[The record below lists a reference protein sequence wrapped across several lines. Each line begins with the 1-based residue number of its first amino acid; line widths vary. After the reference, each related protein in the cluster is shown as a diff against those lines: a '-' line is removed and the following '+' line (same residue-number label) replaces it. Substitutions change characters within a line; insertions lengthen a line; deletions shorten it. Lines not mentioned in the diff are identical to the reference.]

1 MKKYKFIILTLIIS
15 ILCIGLI
22 FIISKNNK
30 SIAVSYGIGDV
41 VYING
46 TGINPDPDQGLYC
59 IVYGP
64 QFVPGYFICYDGPNN
79 LPSDVAYVLGHVD
92 PSDYSYYDGTFRTD
106 IRQNYLWD
114 AIGKGSHIG
123 DYGMENDI
131 TNLKNE
137 ANIIQNLTQSSVSI
151 NPLEEEFIKPNDK
164 GEFGPFVINYPSVNG
179 KWVGDNLKITINDK
193 ELSTI
198 PESGKEFYLT
208 EEDGIKFGE
217 KNILK
222 ISYTATQYD
231 AYMYEFGPEQDI
243 TISCTGCPDCGNSF
257 YYSGIGYQTPDNE
270 VILEETIECPEC
282 GYRFSKSEANDY
294 INSGDITIGI
304 NGDIKQCVAYI
315 DVEGS
320 QIELEDEIEFWVGR
334 KIVINLNK
342 TDNGTPAEALE
353 NIEFD
358 VEILNSTIDETY
370 ILGDDYSQ
378 LSQITIETDN
388 EGKAQ
393 VVIITYEE
401 NVRVQISEK
410 YNKYYIDDGPIII
423 DFVLRGDSWTSQIVQ
438 PTGTLGNLVSIKQEG
453 EEFEFSLQIK
463 NRAKI
468 ENLKLLKFNVSMGE
482 EPIAGVEFR
491 VLLGNAKTEDNKTS
505 IVVTTDANGEIDLG
519 TLEVIDPNKD
529 VTITLEEIGVPNSN
543 LNFHGLYPNG
553 RAVITIKHRQ
563 EGCKVDVIGADPKY
577 VSGEYNV
584 DENIVEIRIENEV
597 TMDISGKV
605 WQDGQTGLKPVVGP
619 NGIYD
624 SSEKGIPNI
633 EVTVTEGKTQI
644 KTSYTDSNGEYEF
657 KDLPQSINNPIEYYI
672 EFTYD
677 GINYIATTPN
687 VGTDES
693 KDSDAQEL
701 DRTSFNNRFHT
712 IEKDVAI
719 GTDGSRTTLKYIYNG
734 NTATLETMD
743 SSGKL
748 KTEFE
753 MIATTLP
760 TTYNENTKNVDLGLI
775 KKGVDLAAV
784 TDIYS
789 AKVTINGKEIN
800 YTYNDIISLN
810 DNITITDPKPSYNL
824 YLYNSDYN
832 YRINDYSSLPVL
844 TGTAHP
850 TLETGEYGSMLN
862 KKKEDGELNVELTYQ
877 VLLNNQSAT
886 DATINSI
893 AYYYDTGYVLAGA
906 TPEVVTIDGKT
917 YNRVI
922 IPVNRTFTDS
932 NNQEIY
938 NLTLTV
944 GKNSLGSLNIGEMKT
959 WVEIV
964 SYSTNESCID
974 TDSAPDNILEHST
987 EDDTDDARGLNIQ
1000 INTVDRTISGY
1011 IFEDNKSNMPGQ
1023 YNTGDGKR
1031 QDAEPKVSDVIVQ
1044 LIELK
1049 NVAVGSTTLELE
1061 YIWQETVSGSNTV
1074 KYITNDGRNIAT
1086 YNVTNEPGHYTFTD
1100 FIPGNYIV
1108 RFIYGDGTYYDVSTA
1123 QGQANILK
1131 YNGQDYKS
1139 TIDPIYNKEWFNA
1152 SSYSENSS
1160 MARDNEARRI
1170 EEMAYATSTD
1180 TSNLIINS
1188 KDKLADTW
1196 MCAESSKIEIPVS
1209 QSATDQTVPIE
1220 RALNFGL
1227 VKRPQSALALEKH
1240 VTGLQ
1245 IGDIIN
1251 ATADIYNYTSDE
1263 STVNLTSNTGSESV
1277 FLATAT
1283 NKEAN
1288 SRGEWIVETDVANL
1302 SGKRLNITY
1311 TYVVTNAGDK
1321 DYIGEGLAGV
1331 ATSEYANIAQTVK
1344 QQMRGLSFTPGHY
1357 VGTAYYT
1364 GNVGSDREVATPL
1377 KVEDYL
1383 GKTNNALQLG
1393 TGDFTEVGAETKD
1406 IWADSG
1412 SEGTEEVTVI
1422 QTANRELNA
1431 GTQMTFT
1438 VNVYKD
1444 SLDISAGQNFTF
1456 RSYAAQLVPT
1466 DVTSKTGTLA
1476 NNVTLGN
1483 LEKVQSYAPLDIIAL
1498 VPQSN
1503 PEIPAL
1509 TPEVDEFVAE
1519 TIRITMDTG
1528 GDKETPVLLITAI
1541 TGGLVVIAVGIVL
1554 IKKFVI
1560 K

>member
-1 MKKYKFIILTLIIS
+1 MLNGESYLELDSGSLSPELSYIIYQGIIDS
-15 ILCIGLI
+15 NY
-22 FIISKNNK
+22 SKN
-30 SIAVSYGIGDV
+30 SGIGELIKYAV
-41 VYING
+41 WNSELG
-46 TGINPDPDQGLYC
+46 FDPDYVPIPAHLQDRYNDLQEEARLAQNIKSSGNIKINKPTSGDLVYDKPSENGQ
-59 IVYGP
+59 YGP
-64 QFVPGYFICYDGPNN
+64 FNITY
-79 LPSDVAYVLGHVD
+79 PS
-92 PSDYSYYDGTFRTD
+92 
-106 IRQNYLWD
+106 YLSSET
-114 AIGKGSHIG
+114 GK
-123 DYGMENDI
+123 
-131 TNLKNE
+131 
-137 ANIIQNLTQSSVSI
+137 Q
-151 NPLEEEFIKPNDK
+151 EFIGN
-164 GEFGPFVINYPSVNG
+164 EFVITVN
-179 KWVGDNLKITINDK
+179 DQ
-193 ELSTI
+193 ELSYL
-198 PESGKEFYLT
+198 PESGEDFYLT
-208 EEDGIKFGE
+208 EADGIKIGE
-217 KNILK
+217 KNTLK
-222 ISYTATQYD
+222 IKYKGNYNYRGTWTRYTALRPFYCSVWCSECQMTYPQYSD
-231 AYMYEFGPEQDI
+231 TVMGFLDWHTDEQYLPVSFVTSVGRARCEQCYGRLSLYKATSERKLNQDLI
-243 TISCTGCPDCGNSF
+243 IVEVSCDT
-257 YYSGIGYQTPDNE
+257 
-270 VILEETIECPEC
+270 VEEE
-282 GYRFSKSEANDY
+282 
-294 INSGDITIGI
+294 
-304 NGDIKQCVAYI
+304 Q
-315 DVEGS
+315 
-320 QIELEDEIEFWVGR
+320 EIEFWPGR
-334 KIVINLNK
+334 KIVINLDK
-342 TDNGTPAEALE
+342 TDNAVLANALAD
-353 NIEFD
+353 IEFD
-358 VEILNSTIDETY
+358 VDLTSGELSYFQTATGDRPSSMRVTTDANGEI
-370 ILGDDYSQ
+370 Q
-378 LSQITIETDN
+378 L
-388 EGKAQ
+388 
-393 VVIITYEE
+393 VIITYDD
-401 NVRVQISEK
+401 NVRVTFNEIDNQ
-410 YNKYYIDDGPIII
+410 YYFNDGPVVI
-423 DFVLRGDSWTSQIVQ
+423 DFTFRNESWTSQIVE
-438 PTGTLGNLVSIKQEG
+438 PTGEHRDLVSIKQEG
-453 EEFEFSLQIK
+453 EWFEFSLQIK

-468 ENLKLLKFNVSMGE
+468 ENLKLFKFNVSDGE
-482 EPIAGVEFR
+482 EPLEGITFR

-529 VTITLEEIGVPNSN
+529 ITITLEEIGVPNPN
-543 LNFHGLYPNG
+543 LNYHGLYPNG
-553 RAVITIKHRQ
+553 RAVITIRHR
-563 EGCKVDVIGADPKY
+563 ENGCDVDVVGADTDSDCVY
-577 VSGEYNV
+577 ADYDV
-584 DENIVEIRIENEV
+584 DENIIEIEIENEV

-605 WQDGQTGLKPVVGP
+605 WQDGQTCLKPVVGP
-619 NGIYD
+619 NGMYD
-624 SSEKGIPNI
+624 SSENGMPDIKVSVFDGRS
-633 EVTVTEGKTQI
+633 EVETT
-644 KTSYTDSNGEYEF
+644 YTDSRGEYIFE
-657 KDLPQSINNPIEYYI
+657 DLPQSVSNPIEYHI
-672 EFTYD
+672 EFVYD

-687 VGTDES
+687 AGNES
-693 KDSDAQEL
+693 RDSDGREI
-701 DRTSFNNRFHT
+701 DRQAFNNKFHT

-719 GTDGSRTTLKYIYNG
+719 GTGGSRTSLDYTYSG
-734 NTATLETMD
+734 NTATLETTNGRGEVK
-743 SSGKL
+743 S
-748 KTEFE
+748 EFE

-760 TTYNENTKNVDLGLI
+760 TTYTENTENVDLGLV

-789 AKVTINGKEIN
+789 ARVTINGKEIT

-810 DNITITDPKPSYNL
+810 DNITITEPKPSYNL

-844 TGTAHP
+844 TDTAHP
-850 TLETGEYGSMLN
+850 TLGTGEYGSMLD

-886 DATINSI
+886 DATINAI
-893 AYYYDTGYVLAGA
+893 AYYYDTGYVLTGA
-906 TPEVVTIDGKT
+906 TPEVVTINGKT
-917 YNRVI
+917 YNKVI
-922 IPVNRTFTDS
+922 IPINKTFTDS

-974 TDSAPDNILEHST
+974 TDSAPDNILEHNT

-1011 IFEDNKSNMPGQ
+1011 VFEDNKANMPAQ

-1031 QDAEPKVSDVIVQ
+1031 QDSEPKISDVIVQ
-1044 LIELK
+1044 LIEIK
-1049 NVAVGSTTLELE
+1049 NVTVGSTTLKLE

-1100 FIPGNYIV
+1100 FIPGNYII

-1139 TIDPIYNKEWFNA
+1139 TIDPNYNKEWFNA

-1180 TSNLIINS
+1180 TSNLVINS

-1196 MCAESSKIEIPVS
+1196 MCAESSKLEIPVS
-1209 QSATDQTVPIE
+1209 QSATDQTIPVE

-1227 VKRPQSALALEKH
+1227 VKRPQPALALEKH

-1251 ATADIYNYTSDE
+1251 ATADIYNYTSDG
-1263 STVNLTSNTGSESV
+1263 STVNLASNTGTESV

-1288 SRGEWIVETDVANL
+1288 SRGEWIVETDTANL
-1302 SGKRLNITY
+1302 SGKRISITY
-1311 TYVVTNAGDK
+1311 TYVVSNAGDK
-1321 DYIGEGLAGV
+1321 DYIGEGLASV

-1377 KVEDYL
+1377 KIEDYL

-1393 TGDFTEVGAETKD
+1393 TGDFTVVGTETKD
-1406 IWADSG
+1406 IWEDSG
-1412 SEGTEEVTVI
+1412 SEATEEVTVI

-1438 VNVYKD
+1438 ANAYKD

-1456 RSYAAQLVPT
+1456 RSYAAQLVAT

-1483 LEKVQSYAPLDIIAL
+1483 LEKVQSYAPLNIVAL
-1498 VPQSN
+1498 TPQSN
-1503 PEIPAL
+1503 TAIPVFTPEI
-1509 TPEVDEFVAE
+1509 DEFVAE
-1519 TIRITMDTG
+1519 TITITMDTG
-1528 GDKETPVLLITAI
+1528 GDRETPVLLITAI
-1541 TGGLVVIAVGIVL
+1541 TGGLAVIAVGIVL

>member
-1 MKKYKFIILTLIIS
+1 MGFDHKTSETDDTPIDTTPIPSAIIDKYNDLLEEAR
-15 ILCIGLI
+15 LA
-22 FIISKNNK
+22 KNIKSSGNIKINK
-30 SIAVSYGIGDV
+30 PSSGDL
-41 VYING
+41 VYDKPTENG
-46 TGINPDPDQGLYC
+46 Q
-59 IVYGP
+59 YGP
-64 QFVPGYFICYDGPNN
+64 FNITY
-79 LPSDVAYVLGHVD
+79 PS
-92 PSDYSYYDGTFRTD
+92 
-106 IRQNYLWD
+106 YLSSET
-114 AIGKGSHIG
+114 GK
-123 DYGMENDI
+123 
-131 TNLKNE
+131 
-137 ANIIQNLTQSSVSI
+137 Q
-151 NPLEEEFIKPNDK
+151 EFIGN
-164 GEFGPFVINYPSVNG
+164 EFVIIV
-179 KWVGDNLKITINDK
+179 NDK
-193 ELSTI
+193 ELSYL
-198 PESGKEFYLT
+198 PESGEDFYLT
-208 EEDGIKFGE
+208 EEDGIKIGE
-217 KNILK
+217 KNTLK
-222 ISYTATQYD
+222 IKYKGNYNYRGTWTRYTAIGKRYGSILCSNCEETYSRVFWEGFRDWHTGEEYYYEGAIEEVEELECIYCGNPLEMWFMKAYD
-231 AYMYEFGPEQDI
+231 KETQDI
-243 TISCTGCPDCGNSF
+243 I
-257 YYSGIGYQTPDNE
+257 IVE
-270 VILEETIECPEC
+270 VTCDTVEEE
-282 GYRFSKSEANDY
+282 
-294 INSGDITIGI
+294 
-304 NGDIKQCVAYI
+304 Q
-315 DVEGS
+315 
-320 QIELEDEIEFWVGR
+320 EIEFWPGR
-334 KIVINLNK
+334 KIAIKLDK
-342 TDNGTPAEALE
+342 TDNAVLANALA

-358 VEILNSTIDETY
+358 VTLTSGELSYFQTVAGDRPSSMRVTTDANGEI
-370 ILGDDYSQ
+370 Q
-378 LSQITIETDN
+378 L
-388 EGKAQ
+388 
-393 VVIITYEE
+393 VIITYDD
-401 NVRVQISEK
+401 NVRVTFNEIDNQ
-410 YNKYYIDDGPIII
+410 YYFNDGPVVI
-423 DFVLRGDSWTSQIVQ
+423 DFTFRNESWTSQIVE
-438 PTGTLGNLVSIKQEG
+438 PTGEHRDLVSIKQEG
-453 EEFEFSLQIK
+453 EWFEFSLQIK

-468 ENLKLLKFNVSMGE
+468 ENLKLFKFNVSNGE
-482 EPIAGVEFR
+482 EPLEGITFR
-491 VLLGNAKTEDNKTS
+491 VLLGNAKTEDNRTS

-519 TLEVIDPNKD
+519 TLEVIDPNQD
-529 VTITLEEIGVPNSN
+529 ITITLEEIGVPNPN
-543 LNFHGLYPNG
+543 LNYHGLYPNG
-553 RAVITIKHRQ
+553 RAVITIRHRQ
-563 EGCKVDVIGADPKY
+563 NGCDVDVVGADTESDCVY
-577 VSGEYNV
+577 AEYNV
-584 DENIVEIRIENEV
+584 EENTIEIEIENEV

-619 NGIYD
+619 NGMYD
-624 SSEKGIPNI
+624 SSENGMPDIKVSVFDGRS
-633 EVTVTEGKTQI
+633 EVETT
-644 KTSYTDSNGEYEF
+644 YTDSRGEYIFE
-657 KDLPQSINNPIEYYI
+657 DLPQSVSNPIEYHI
-672 EFTYD
+672 EFVYD

-687 VGTDES
+687 AGNES
-693 KDSDAQEL
+693 RDSDGEEI
-701 DRTSFNNRFHT
+701 DRQAFNNKFHT

-719 GTDGSRTTLKYIYNG
+719 GTGGSRTSLDYTYSG
-734 NTATLETMD
+734 NTATLETTNGRGEVK
-743 SSGKL
+743 S
-748 KTEFE
+748 EFE

-760 TTYNENTKNVDLGLI
+760 TTYNENTENVDLGLV

-789 AKVTINGKEIN
+789 ARVTINGKEIT

-810 DNITITDPKPSYNL
+810 DNITITNPKPSYNL

-886 DATINSI
+886 DATINEI

-974 TDSAPDNILEHST
+974 TDSAPDNIEEHKT

-1011 IFEDNKSNMPGQ
+1011 VFEDNKANMPAK

-1031 QDAEPKVSDVIVQ
+1031 QDSEPKISDVIVQ
-1044 LIELK
+1044 LIEIK
-1049 NVAVGSTTLELE
+1049 NVTVGSTTLKLE

-1139 TIDPIYNKEWFNA
+1139 TIDPSYNKEWFNS

-1227 VKRPQSALALEKH
+1227 VKRPQPALALEKH

-1251 ATADIYNYTSDE
+1251 ATADIYNYTSDG

-1288 SRGEWIVETDVANL
+1288 SRGEWIVETDTANL

-1321 DYIGEGLAGV
+1321 DYIGEGLASV

-1377 KVEDYL
+1377 KIEDYL

-1412 SEGTEEVTVI
+1412 SESTEEVTVI

-1483 LEKVQSYAPLDIIAL
+1483 LEKVQSYAPLNIVAL
-1498 VPQSN
+1498 TPQSN
-1503 PEIPAL
+1503 TAIPVFTPEI
-1509 TPEVDEFVAE
+1509 DEFVAE
-1519 TIRITMDTG
+1519 TITITMDTG
-1528 GDKETPVLLITAI
+1528 GDRETPVLLITAI

>member
-1 MKKYKFIILTLIIS
+1 MQEKARLAQNIKSSGNIKI
-15 ILCIGLI
+15 
-22 FIISKNNK
+22 NK
-30 SIAVSYGIGDV
+30 PSSGDL
-41 VYING
+41 VYDKPSENG
-46 TGINPDPDQGLYC
+46 K
-59 IVYGP
+59 YGP
-64 QFVPGYFICYDGPNN
+64 FNITY
-79 LPSDVAYVLGHVD
+79 PSYL
-92 PSDYSYYDGTFRTD
+92 SDET
-106 IRQNYLWD
+106 
-114 AIGKGSHIG
+114 GK
-123 DYGMENDI
+123 
-131 TNLKNE
+131 
-137 ANIIQNLTQSSVSI
+137 Q
-151 NPLEEEFIKPNDK
+151 EFIGN
-164 GEFGPFVINYPSVNG
+164 EFVILVNG
-179 KWVGDNLKITINDK
+179 Q
-193 ELSTI
+193 ELSYL
-198 PESGKEFYLT
+198 PASGEDFYLT
-208 EEDGIKFGE
+208 EADGIKIGE
-217 KNILK
+217 KNTLK
-222 ISYTATQYD
+222 IQYKGNYNYRGTWTRYTALRDVTLLPVCIDCGEPLVDY
-231 AYMYEFGPEQDI
+231 AEYERGFMDFHTGTLYVPGDIVDDMTDNLSCYVCGGAVEVMAATRGGKEHQDI
-243 TISCTGCPDCGNSF
+243 AIV
-257 YYSGIGYQTPDNE
+257 E
-270 VILEETIECPEC
+270 VTCDTVEEE
-282 GYRFSKSEANDY
+282 
-294 INSGDITIGI
+294 
-304 NGDIKQCVAYI
+304 Q
-315 DVEGS
+315 
-320 QIELEDEIEFWVGR
+320 EIEFWPGR
-334 KIVINLNK
+334 KIAIKLDK
-342 TDNGTPAEALE
+342 TDNAVLANALA

-358 VEILNSTIDETY
+358 VTLTSGELSYFQTAA
-370 ILGDDYSQ
+370 GDRPSSMRVTTDANG
-378 LSQITIETDN
+378 QIEL
-388 EGKAQ
+388 
-393 VVIITYEE
+393 VIITYDD
-401 NVRVQISEK
+401 NVRVTFNEIDNQ
-410 YNKYYIDDGPIII
+410 YYFNDGPVVI
-423 DFVLRGDSWTSQIVQ
+423 DFTFRNESWTSQIVE
-438 PTGTLGNLVSIKQEG
+438 PTGEHRDLVSIKQEG
-453 EEFEFSLQIK
+453 EWFEFSLQIK

-468 ENLKLLKFNVSMGE
+468 ENLKLLKINVSMGE
-482 EPIAGVEFR
+482 EPIEGITFR

-519 TLEVIDPNKD
+519 TLEVIDPNQD
-529 VTITLEEIGVPNSN
+529 ITITLEEIGVPNSN
-543 LNFHGLYPNG
+543 LNYHGLYPNG

-563 EGCKVDVIGADPKY
+563 NGCDVDVIGADIDSECVY
-577 VSGEYNV
+577 GEYDV
-584 DENIVEIRIENEV
+584 DENTIEIEIENEV

-605 WQDGQTGLKPVVGP
+605 WQDGQTGLKPVEGP
-619 NGIYD
+619 NGMYD
-624 SSEKGIPNI
+624 SSENGMPDIK
-633 EVTVTEGKTQI
+633 VTVLDGGSEVETT
-644 KTSYTDSNGEYEF
+644 YTDSRGEYIFE
-657 KDLPQSINNPIEYYI
+657 DLPQSVSDPIEYHI
-672 EFTYD
+672 EFAYD

-687 VGTDES
+687 AGNES
-693 KDSDAQEL
+693 RDSDGEEI
-701 DRTSFNNRFHT
+701 DRQAFNNKFHT

-719 GTDGSRTTLKYIYNG
+719 GTGGSRTSLDYTYSG
-734 NTATLETMD
+734 NTATLETTNGRGEVK
-743 SSGKL
+743 S
-748 KTEFE
+748 EFE

-760 TTYNENTKNVDLGLI
+760 TTYNENTENVDLGLV

-789 AKVTINGKEIN
+789 ARVTINGKEIT

-810 DNITITDPKPSYNL
+810 DNITITNPKPSYNL

-886 DATINSI
+886 DATINEI

-974 TDSAPDNILEHST
+974 TDSAPDNIEEHKT

-1011 IFEDNKSNMPGQ
+1011 VFEDNKANMPAK

-1031 QDAEPKVSDVIVQ
+1031 QDSEPKISDVIVQ
-1044 LIELK
+1044 LIEIK
-1049 NVAVGSTTLELE
+1049 NVTVGSTTLKLE

-1139 TIDPIYNKEWFNA
+1139 TIDPSYNKEWFNS

-1227 VKRPQSALALEKH
+1227 VKRPQPALALEKH

-1251 ATADIYNYTSDE
+1251 ATADIYNYTSDG

-1288 SRGEWIVETDVANL
+1288 SRGEWIVETDTANL

-1321 DYIGEGLAGV
+1321 DYIGEGLASV

-1377 KVEDYL
+1377 KIEDYL

-1483 LEKVQSYAPLDIIAL
+1483 LEKVQSYAPLNIVAL
-1498 VPQSN
+1498 TPQSN
-1503 PEIPAL
+1503 TAIPVFTPEI
-1509 TPEVDEFVAE
+1509 DEFVAE
-1519 TIRITMDTG
+1519 TITITMDTG
-1528 GDKETPVLLITAI
+1528 GDRETPVLLITAI